1 MNMPDAELLR
11 TLAASLAAGILIGI
25 ERGWRQR
32 NAIDGSRVS
41 GLRTFGLIGLAGGLA
56 GHVPDILAAVIAL
69 ATLSSLVLGYRGALA
84 REGNLSVT
92 STLVG
97 IITFALGYIAA
108 RGQVSEA
115 LAVAAVTTL
124 ILTLRGQAHAML
136 KGMTAQEV
144 DSIAR
149 FALVALVILPLL
161 PDRNLG
167 PYNA

>member
-11 TLAASLAAGILIGI
+11 TLTASLAVGILIGI

-56 GHVPDILAAVIAL
+56 GHVPDLLAAVITL

-84 REGNLSVT
+84 REGSLSVT
-92 STLVG
+92 NTLVG

-115 LAVAAVTTL
+115 LAVAAAVEGAN
-124 ILTLRGQAHAML
+124 RP
-136 KGMTAQEV
+136 V
-144 DSIAR
+144 DS
-149 FALVALVILPLL
+149 LPIKRRQKGA
-161 PDRNLG
+161 PSVTR
-167 PYNA
+167 